1 MVIKPI
7 PTNTIHENFL
17 YKNSQILPK
26 YNINPKQREKESLYK
41 QTHKVR
47 VDSTVETQ
55 ALYFQLNLENFRR
68 LN

>member
-1 MVIKPI
+1 MKTFYIRIARFFP
-7 PTNTIHENFL
+7 NN
-17 YKNSQILPK
+17 K